1 MTATTIAFSG
11 TLQSSIGTTYVS
23 QPASDGCRPNS
34 LHFHTLQERLMLV
47 DCLQLCEIGASN
59 SAQARRALDATKR
72 TPSGMDMNSKVKEL
86 ETPAKGCDELFTQTI
101 QIRSLHRRQ
110 NLFYFFPATSAS
122 LQTPVVSPTTVI
134 SVVHCNLP
142 S

>member
-72 TPSGMDMNSKVKEL
+72 TPSGMKICRYIILLILQRGKENPMK
-86 ETPAKGCDELFTQTI
+86 T
-101 QIRSLHRRQ
+101 
-110 NLFYFFPATSAS
+110 AS
-122 LQTPVVSPTTVI
+122 LR
-134 SVVHCNLP
+134 N
-142 S
+142 